1 MPDRIRVMIGDD
13 SGAVRQVVTKALQAD
28 RDIEVIGAA
37 ADPLFALER
46 MRNQWPDVL
55 IVDIEM
61 PRMDGITFL
70 KKIMAEHP
78 TPAIICSSLAEKG
91 AQATFEALAA
101 GAVAILTKPKHSL
114 KSFLEDSSNDI
125 VQAVRSAAK
134 ANLRHLNASLRHSP
148 SPSSSF
154 SPSEAGGTNESLPQ
168 LACTTEQVIA
178 IGASTGGTQAL
189 ESVLTRLPST
199 CHGILIVQHMPTVFT
214 AMFAERLDG
223 LCQIQVREA
232 RDSDRVL
239 PGQALIAP
247 GGKHMALKR
256 NGAQY
261 VVEIRDGPLINRHRP
276 SVDFMF
282 RSVARIAGSNA
293 LGILMTG
300 MGDDGARGLLDMRQ
314 AGARTAAQ
322 DEASCVVFG
331 MPQEAIKL
339 GAAQQ
344 TISLDQIPA
353 LITSMSSMQAGR
365 PLRPVPT

>member
-1 MPDRIRVMIGDD
+1 MPDPIKVLIVDD
-13 SGAVRQVVTKALQAD
+13 SAVVRQVVTNALQTD
-28 RDIEVIGAA
+28 RGIEVIGAA

-46 MRNQWPDVL
+46 MRRQWPDVL

-70 KKIMAEHP
+70 KKIMAEYP
-78 TPAIICSSLAEKG
+78 TPVIICSSLAEQG

-101 GAVAILTKPKHSL
+101 GAVAIITKPKHSL
-114 KSFLEDSSNDI
+114 KSFLEDAANDL
-125 VQAVRSAAK
+125 VQAVRAAAQ
-134 ANLRHLNASLRHSP
+134 ANLRHLSASLRP
-148 SPSSSF
+148 SPL
-154 SPSEAGGTNESLPQ
+154 PTTAQAAGNASAEKLPQ
-168 LACTTEQVIA
+168 LARTTDQVIA
-178 IGASTGGTQAL
+178 LGASTGGTQAL
-189 ESVLTRLPST
+189 ESVLTRLPPS

-223 LCQIQVREA
+223 LCQLRVREA
-232 RDSDRVL
+232 RDGDRVL
-239 PGQALIAP
+239 QGQALVAP

-261 VVEIRDGPLINRHRP
+261 VVEVRGGPLINRHRP

-282 RSVARIAGSNA
+282 RSVARTAGSNA

-322 DEASCVVFG
+322 DEDSCVVFG

-344 TISLDQIPA
+344 TVSLDQIPA
-353 LITSMSSMQAGR
+353 LIASVSNA
-365 PLRPVPT
+365 PTGQPSGPGEL

>member
-1 MPDRIRVMIGDD
+1 MPDRIRVMIVDD
-13 SGAVRQVVTKALQAD
+13 SAVVRQVVTKALQAD

-70 KKIMAEHP
+70 KKIMVEHP
-78 TPAIICSSLAEKG
+78 TPVIICSSLAEKG

-101 GAVAILTKPKHSL
+101 GAVAIITKPKHSL

-134 ANLRHLNASLRHSP
+134 ANLRHLNASLRHAPALSP
-148 SPSSSF
+148 SPSEGSRAS
-154 SPSEAGGTNESLPQ
+154 ESLPQ

-189 ESVLTRLPST
+189 ESVLTRLPPT

-232 RDSDRVL
+232 RDGDRVL

-261 VVEIRDGPLINRHRP
+261 VVEICDGPLINRHRP

-282 RSVARIAGSNA
+282 RSVARIAGGNA

-353 LITSMSSMQAGR
+353 LITSMSNMQAGKF
-365 PLRPVPT
+365 LRAGVS